1 MVPVP
6 ARIAISLLLDVV
18 SSFANETQH
27 DCYLECSEPNVPF
40 YQKNG
45 YEVVWK
51 NEISIEGSSV
61 LATYGMAKKYSGSKK

>member
-1 MVPVP
+1 M
-6 ARIAISLLLDVV
+6 
-18 SSFANETQH
+18 
-27 DCYLECSEPNVPF
+27 ECSEPNVPF

-51 NEISIEGSSV
+51 NEIAIEGSSV